1 MSFDINFFR
10 KISGSYG
17 TTNIVQQNI
26 INLSKQISNQ
36 YNNTVNGF
44 NALVESVRGTNC
56 DINKPLYKYLNI
68 DEKAMHTKILID
80 YNRNIVKTDVS
91 PFVREIQS
99 YFNVLH
105 TGDYISYKNT
115 STKNEDVFLIDT
127 ALINELHNDKSYME
141 LCNNSISWID
151 DKGYLYKLP
160 CVIKTDTSMN
170 DLNVSEITTL
180 NRLRKI
186 IIPNNELTSNFKVDM
201 EFIFDHKDKFKISSI
216 DRNTIAGVLNIILI
230 DAEINGEVDN
240 LDLNIA
246 NYEKL
251 KNNYNLNILTGNN
264 NNSLSIINNTQQIL
278 NIELKNNN
286 KIIDLSLPENKYI
299 LQQIKCLSD
308 DENIISIENNSN
320 DIILTSNKIGSCNIE
335 ISINNI
341 EDIEETKIMSSCVVN
356 VIEENTVDIYTIEV
370 SDEND
375 DFTVRPSLENTFT
388 AILKKNGIV
397 IESSFIFSVKNRDSS
412 QSILLGNI
420 INTTNN
426 SCSIECNKYK
436 KYGILI
442 LTISDISGLI
452 TKEVE
457 IQVKSLSDL

>member
-17 TTNIVQQNI
+17 TTDMTQQNI

-56 DINKPLYKYLNI
+56 DVNKPLYKYLNI
-68 DEKAMHTKILID
+68 DENTMRTKILID
-80 YNRNIVKTDVS
+80 YNRNIVKTDIS

-99 YFNVLH
+99 YFNILH
-105 TGDYISYKNT
+105 TGDYISYINA

-180 NRLRKI
+180 SRLRKI

-230 DAEINGEVDN
+230 DTEINGEVDN

-246 NYEKL
+246 NYKKL

-264 NNSLSIINNTQQIL
+264 DNSLSMINNTQQIL

-308 DENIISIENNSN
+308 DENIISIENNGN

-341 EDIEETKIMSSCVVN
+341 EDIEETKIMSNCVVN
-356 VIEENTVDIYTIEV
+356 VIEENTVDTYTIEV

-397 IESSFIFSVKNRDSS
+397 IESGFIFNIKNKDSS

-442 LTISDISGLI
+442 LIISDISGLI